1 MSADN
6 AAQEEL
12 VHITLHEPFEEQID
26 EVWLRDLALHLLSE
40 LDDPGVLE
48 IVVTDDQTIAQLN
61 ELYHGEQ
68 GPTDVLSFS
77 AREETEDAFVWPPEM
92 QIPLGEIVV
101 CLPQAERQKRE
112 NDRTTQEEVAF
123 LLVHGVL
130 HLLGHDH
137 IVQAERSA
145 MQAQEEDLMERI
157 ITSA

>member
-1 MSADN
+1 MSPENRD
-6 AAQEEL
+6 QEERIQ
-12 VHITLHEPFEEQID
+12 ITLHEPFEDQID
-26 EVWLRDLALHLLSE
+26 EVWLRDVALHLLGA
-40 LDDPGVLE
+40 LDNPGVLE
-48 IVVTDDQTIAQLN
+48 IVVTDDETIAQLN
-61 ELYHGEQ
+61 ELYHGEH

-77 AREETEDAFVWPPEM
+77 AREETDETFVWPSEM
-92 QIPLGEIVV
+92 QIPLGEIVI

-112 NDRTTQEEVAF
+112 NDRTTEEEVAF

-145 MQAQEEDLMERI
+145 MQVQEKNLMERI

>member
-1 MSADN
+1 MPVDN

-12 VHITLHEPFEEQID
+12 VYITLHEPFEEQID
-26 EVWLRDLALHLLSE
+26 EVWLRELALHLLRE
-40 LDDPGVLE
+40 LNDPGVLE

-68 GPTDVLSFS
+68 GTTDVLSFS
-77 AREETEDAFVWPPEM
+77 ARENIEDSFVWPPEM

-101 CLPQAERQKRE
+101 SLPQAERQKRE
-112 NDRTTQEEVAF
+112 NDRTTEEEVAF

-137 IVQAERSA
+137 IVQAERST
-145 MQAQEEDLMERI
+145 MQNQEQDLMERI
-157 ITSA
+157 MTSA

>member
-1 MSADN
+1 MPADN
-6 AAQEEL
+6 AAQGQL

-26 EVWLRDLALHLLSE
+26 EEWLRDLVLHLLRE

-61 ELYHGEQ
+61 ELYHGDQ

-77 AREETEDAFVWPPEM
+77 AREDTEESFVWPPEM
-92 QIPLGEIVV
+92 QRPLGEIVV
-101 CLPQAERQKRE
+101 CLPLAERQKQE

-137 IVQAERSA
+137 IVQAER
-145 MQAQEEDLMERI
+145 
-157 ITSA
+157 